1 MAAIYSISIFIF
13 IFYFGIGYKRF
24 QDQLYQC
31 HKVVLSALAITL
43 RVFFFI
49 LGDRSSVV
57 ALNMII
63 DLMTGVFIYLMM
75 SKYED
80 EATSMI
86 VASFYVLNP
95 VILVCESMGDRS
107 LALWGLLLVLCIY
120 EIQNKRFYYACIC
133 FSTVLYMY
141 IGTICLVPAFL
152 AMLLGYFKKQHDTK
166 QLKMA
171 LGGLI
176 LPFCLFLMSERYLP
190 YQHSLFISR
199 LKEMFLCER
208 ISYNACNVWGMI
220 GWNQKSLAIGLGVR
234 VLIFLGVGIVLCGG
248 TYMLIHR
255 HSNDKRRYL
264 YAAFLGYC
272 FCYLFGIGIRNDM
285 FLPIVL
291 LGIGSFVASRQKKAY
306 GMYVCWSLLGFAS
319 QIYNYLLYDP
329 QNENSMA
336 PSIVLFS
343 FFTVITFVVL
353 AKWLLHDQLFW
364 SDTKMKGEQSRK
376 TVSSQK
382 EKKKGYQDVVTSASI
397 KMEKKDYLV
406 MFGLM
411 LVFISLSLP
420 RLGSLHAP
428 HTTFSMGNEGK
439 REIVLDLGE
448 EKQVD
453 HLAVFLGEEHG
464 IKVNISYYDQEQRKW
479 QLIGE
484 EQNVQ
489 SVFAWNMVEVNT
501 PVRYLGIVTPNNE
514 AYFNELVIIGAQDE
528 KIMPKNA
535 EEYPKLF
542 DEQEMYKAYPTYYDQ
557 TFFDEVYHART
568 AFEYIKGGISYEN
581 THPPLGKI
589 LISLGIRMFGMNPFG
604 WRIVVELFGIIM
616 IPVMYIFAKRLLKSF
631 EAATLTTLL
640 LTMDFM
646 HFTLSKIATLDI
658 IIGFFILLM
667 YFFMYW
673 YCQIDLVKEPL
684 RKSFLPLGLCGMT
697 MGLGIATKWTGVY
710 AGAGLAILFFVHI
723 YRFYIKSREAHK
735 AYLEKIIKTFGFCV
749 IFFVVIPVIIYCLSY
764 IPFVGYREYNGLLDK
779 VFDNMKTMFDYH
791 SKLTATHPYES
802 WWYEWPWIK
811 RPLFQAVTHRP
822 DGKGSAISCF
832 GNPLVWW
839 PGMLAILYS
848 FKCWLW
854 DKDRKAGFLCISYAA
869 QMIPWMFVTRN
880 TFIYHYFPASLF
892 MILMIGYCL
901 YQIMMTCKNGK
912 KVAWTYGMLVILTFA
927 MFYPVISGMWINE
940 KAARLWL
947 RWLSGWVII

>member
-1 MAAIYSISIFIF
+1 MVAIYGISIFVF

-24 QDQLYQC
+24 QNQLYQSS
-31 HKVVLSALAITL
+31 KVALSTCAIIL

-49 LGDRSSVV
+49 LGNHSSIA
-57 ALNMII
+57 ALSMIV
-63 DLMTGVFIYLMM
+63 DLMTGVFIYLII
-75 SKYED
+75 SKDED
-80 EATSMI
+80 EAKGI
-86 VASFYVLNP
+86 IGASFYVLNP
-95 VILVCESMGDRS
+95 VILVYEGLGDRS

-120 EIQNKRFYYACIC
+120 EIQNKRFHYACIC
-133 FSTVLYMY
+133 FSTALYLY
-141 IGTICLVPAFL
+141 VGTICLVPAFV
-152 AMLLGYFKKQHDTK
+152 AMLLCYFKKEHDGK
-166 QLKMA
+166 QVKMA
-171 LGGLI
+171 LGGLV
-176 LPFCLFLMSERYLP
+176 LPFCLFFISGRYLF
-190 YQHSLFISR
+190 YQRSQFISE
-199 LKEMFLCER
+199 LKELFFCER
-208 ISYNACNVWGMI
+208 MSYNACNVWGMI
-220 GWNQKSLAIGLGVR
+220 GWNQKPIMISLGVR
-234 VLIFLGVGIVLCGG
+234 VLIFLGVGLVLCGG
-248 TYMLIHR
+248 TYMFIHR
-255 HSNDKRRYL
+255 YSNDKRSYL

-291 LGIGSFVASRQKKAY
+291 LGLGSFVACGQKKVY
-306 GMYVCWSLLGFAS
+306 GMYVCLSLLGFAS
-319 QIYNYLLYDP
+319 QIYSYLLYDP
-329 QNENSMA
+329 QNNNSMA

-353 AKWLLHDQLFW
+353 VKWLLCDQLFW
-364 SDTKMKGEQSRK
+364 SDRKMNGEQSEKIVSRK
-376 TVSSQK
+376 RH
-382 EKKKGYQDVVTSASI
+382 KKSEYQDAITSSFI
-397 KMEKKDYLV
+397 KIGKKDYLV

-428 HTTFSMGNEGK
+428 HTTFSMGDEGK
-439 REIVLDLGE
+439 REIILDLGE
-448 EKQVD
+448 EKEVD
-453 HLAVFLGEEHG
+453 HLAIFLGEEHG
-464 IKVNISYYDQEQRKW
+464 IKVNISSYDQEQSAW

-489 SVFAWNMVEVNT
+489 SVFCWNKVEVDA
-501 PVRYLGIVTPNNE
+501 PMRYLGVVTPNRE
-514 AYFNELVIIGAQDE
+514 AYFNELVILDKMGE
-528 KIMPKNA
+528 KITPINA
-535 EEYPKLF
+535 DEYPTLF
-542 DEQEMYKAYPTYYDQ
+542 DEQELYKAYPTYYDQ

-568 AFEYIKGGISYEN
+568 AFEYIKGDISYEN

-589 LISLGIRMFGMNPFG
+589 LISLGIRVFGMNPFG
-604 WRIVVELFGIIM
+604 WRIVVELFGIAM
-616 IPVMYIFAKRLLKSF
+616 IPVMYLFAKRLLKSF

-646 HFTLSKIATLDI
+646 HFTLAKIATLDI

-673 YCQIDLVKEPL
+673 YCQIDLTKVSL
-684 RKSFLPLGLCGMT
+684 RKSFIPLGLCGIT

-710 AGAGLAILFFVHI
+710 AGAGLAILFFVHMWQ
-723 YRFYIKSREAHK
+723 FYIKSKEAHK
-735 AYLEKIIKTFGFCV
+735 DYLEKLIKTFGFCV
-749 IFFVVIPVIIYCLSY
+749 IFFIVIPAAIYCLSY
-764 IPFVGYREYNGLLDK
+764 IPFVGYRAYNGLLDK

-811 RPLFQAVTHRP
+811 RPLFQAVTHGP
-822 DGKGSAISCF
+822 NGMGSAISCF

-839 PGMLAILYS
+839 PGMLAVLYN

-869 QMIPWMFVTRN
+869 QLIPWMFVTRN

-901 YQIMMTCKNGK
+901 YKIMITYKNGK
-912 KVAWTYGMLVILTFA
+912 KVSWLYGMLVVLTFA
-927 MFYPVISGMWINE
+927 MFYPVISGMWVNE
-940 KAARLWL
+940 ETARLWL